1 MNLEITALYAAL
13 LGVLFIFLSFMVS
26 KNRLR
31 AHVSL
36 GDGSDEGL
44 EQAIRAQGN
53 FAEYVPMALLLLG
66 LVEVQGAAAGLVHGL
81 GATLLVSRLM
91 HAWGISRPKAVH
103 PGRKFGTI
111 FTWLMI
117 LAASVYLLI
126 AVLT

>member
-13 LGVLFIFLSFMVS
+13 LGVLFIFLSLMVS

-36 GDGSDEGL
+36 GDGGDEGL
-44 EQAIRAQGN
+44 VQTIRAQGN

-81 GATLLVSRLM
+81 GAALLLGRLM
-91 HAWGISRPKAVH
+91 HAWGITQPKAVNA
-103 PGRKFGTI
+103 GRKFGTI
-111 FTWLMI
+111 LTWLMI
-117 LAASVYLLI
+117 LAASVYLLF
-126 AVLT
+126 AVLA